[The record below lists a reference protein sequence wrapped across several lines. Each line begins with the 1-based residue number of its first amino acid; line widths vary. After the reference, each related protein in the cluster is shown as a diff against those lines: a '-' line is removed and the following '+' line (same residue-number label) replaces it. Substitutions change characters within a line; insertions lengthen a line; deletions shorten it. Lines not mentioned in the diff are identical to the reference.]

1 MKNLCCFVDE
11 TGIDTEGRFFLV
23 VCILIDQRD
32 QEAIE
37 QKLEEL
43 EKTTRKGNYKWTRA
57 AFDRKE
63 QFLEKLAA
71 LRELKGCIFY
81 AVYHE
86 TREYTTLTALTIA
99 KAALTKTER
108 SREDYQV
115 NVIVDAL
122 SRSDAQKVR
131 FQVKLLKIHYRVIKG
146 LKDEQSTLLRLADSV
161 AGFLRDCQEGKAY
174 TVPHLKRLERAAL
187 VIGV

>member
-11 TGIDTEGRFFLV
+11 TGIDTEGSFFLV

-32 QEAIE
+32 QETIE

-71 LRELKGCIFY
+71 FRELKACIFY
-81 AVYHE
+81 AIYRE
-86 TREYTTLTALTIA
+86 TKEYTTLTALTVA
-99 KAALTKTER
+99 KAVLAKTDR
-108 SREDYQV
+108 SEEDYQA
-115 NVIVDAL
+115 NVIIDAL

-131 FQVKLLKIHYRVIKG
+131 HQLKLLKIHYRVIKG
-146 LKDEQSTLLRLADSV
+146 LKDEQSALLRLADSM
-161 AGFLRDCQEGKAY
+161 AGFLRDCQEGKIY
-174 TVPHLKRLERAAL
+174 TGPHLKRLERAAL
-187 VIGV
+187 VIEV